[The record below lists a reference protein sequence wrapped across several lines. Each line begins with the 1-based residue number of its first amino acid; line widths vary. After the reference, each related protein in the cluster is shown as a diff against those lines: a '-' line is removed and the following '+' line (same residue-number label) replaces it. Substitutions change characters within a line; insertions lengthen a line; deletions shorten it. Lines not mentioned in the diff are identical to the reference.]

1 MICRG
6 AAIKTCI
13 AGGVSSVGRL
23 GNARRRIVRHRQRC
37 TAMNDDRI
45 PIVNK
50 ELPTQG
56 DAMVAGVDPIDYIN
70 QQLQDILKPPD
81 TEDYLAV

>member
-1 MICRG
+1 MRNN
-6 AAIKTCI
+6 K
-13 AGGVSSVGRL
+13 GVSSASVTGRL
-23 GNARRRIVRHRQRC
+23 GTDRPPRVVRHRRRC
-37 TAMNDDRI
+37 TMNDDRS

-56 DAMVAGVDPIDYIN
+56 DAMVAGVDPIDYLN